1 MYSSLN
7 NFLQVIK
14 DYDFDQDGKL
24 NMAEYRQY
32 KSDSSDKSSEET
44 NSNKIE
50 EDILDSD
57 DGVVYKELK
66 T

>member
-1 MYSSLN
+1 
-7 NFLQVIK
+7 
-14 DYDFDQDGKL
+14 
-24 NMAEYRQY
+24 MAEYRQY
-32 KSDSSDKSSEET
+32 KSDSSDKSAEET

>member
-1 MYSSLN
+1 
-7 NFLQVIK
+7 
-14 DYDFDQDGKL
+14 
-24 NMAEYRQY
+24 MAEYRQY

-44 NSNKIE
+44 KSNKIE

>member
-32 KSDSSDKSSEET
+32 KSDSSDKSAEET

>member
-44 NSNKIE
+44 NSNRIE